1 MNKKVYVTAF
11 VIMLLK
17 SCIID
22 IKQRF
27 CVVKNM
33 SNRTIAVYFSNYPI
47 LDSNILAEQFYD
59 SSFAFKKFSLG
70 DVMENK
76 YTFLD
81 SINSKRRSY
90 AFFLDQDTINKYYQ
104 LPLSKLI
111 QKSLLK
117 SQEVDIRN
125 FNSRDTLYFV
135 E

>member
-1 MNKKVYVTAF
+1 MKKIIAF
-11 VIMLLK
+11 IFIFIALK

-59 SSFAFKKFSLG
+59 SSFALKKFSSG
-70 DVMENK
+70 DVMKNK

-81 SINSKRRSY
+81 SINSKRRLY
-90 AFFLDQDTINKYYQ
+90 AFFLDQDSINKYYQ

-117 SQEVDIRN
+117 SQEVDIRKI
-125 FNSRDTLYFV
+125 NSRDTLYYV

>member
-1 MNKKVYVTAF
+1 MKKIIAF
-11 VIMLLK
+11 IFIFIALK

-22 IKQRF
+22 LKQRF

-33 SNRTIAVYFSNYPI
+33 SNRKIAVYFSNYPI

-59 SSFAFKKFSLG
+59 SSFALKKFSSG
-70 DVMENK
+70 DVMKNK

-81 SINSKRRSY
+81 SINSKRRLY

-117 SQEVDIRN
+117 SQEIDIRKI
-125 FNSRDTLYFV
+125 NSRDTLYYV

>member
-59 SSFAFKKFSLG
+59 SSFALKKFSSG
-70 DVMENK
+70 DVMKNK

-81 SINSKRRSY
+81 SINSKRRLY

-117 SQEVDIRN
+117 SQEVDIRKI
-125 FNSRDTLYFV
+125 NSRDTLYYV

>member
-1 MNKKVYVTAF
+1 MKKIIAF
-11 VIMLLK
+11 IFIFIALK

-22 IKQRF
+22 LKQRF

-33 SNRTIAVYFSNYPI
+33 SNRKIAVYFSNYPI

-59 SSFAFKKFSLG
+59 SSFALKKFSSG
-70 DVMENK
+70 DVMKNK

-81 SINSKRRSY
+81 SINSKRRLY

-125 FNSRDTLYFV
+125 FNSRDTLYYV

>member
-1 MNKKVYVTAF
+1 MKKIIAF
-11 VIMLLK
+11 IFIFIALK

-22 IKQRF
+22 LKQRF

-33 SNRTIAVYFSNYPI
+33 SNRKIAVYFSNYPI

-59 SSFAFKKFSLG
+59 SSFALKKFSSG
-70 DVMENK
+70 DVMKNK

-81 SINSKRRSY
+81 SINSKRRLY
-90 AFFLDQDTINKYYQ
+90 AFFLDQDSINKYYQ

-117 SQEVDIRN
+117 SQEVDIRKI
-125 FNSRDTLYFV
+125 NSRDTLYYM